1 MWDAVIIGEPMLR
14 LAPPRFERLRRTR
27 RLDVEVCGS
36 QGNVACNLA
45 RLGWAVRMLTKLPKN
60 DLGMLVEDHF
70 RACGVDSSEFQFV
83 ETGRMG
89 LNFVEFGAAPRPSK
103 SIYDRRQSAAS
114 TIGPEDFAWTE
125 LLSGARLAYT
135 DGILPA
141 LSESCR
147 QAALEFITTA
157 RRCGCRVAFD
167 MNYREHL
174 WSIEESRRVM
184 SELLPMVDVLVAN
197 PRVFAWEDEE
207 ERVLQKFQDE
217 FGCRTIALT
226 KREELGVLRCR
237 CSSIVLHECQIFRGR
252 EFEIEVIDRFGAGD
266 AWMAGFLFG
275 LLERNS
281 PESAMGL
288 ADAMCAL
295 QQTMPGDVAHL
306 TLAEVDEAIGR
317 RRFDVRR

>member
-1 MWDAVIIGEPMLR
+1 
-14 LAPPRFERLRRTR
+14 
-27 RLDVEVCGS
+27 
-36 QGNVACNLA
+36 
-45 RLGWAVRMLTKLPKN
+45 MLTKLPKN

-114 TIGPEDFAWTE
+114 TIGPEDFAWSE

-207 ERVLQKFQDE
+207 ERVLQKFHDE
-217 FGCRTIALT
+217 FGCRTVALT
-226 KREELGVLRCR
+226 KRQELGVLRCR
-237 CSSIVLHECQIFRGR
+237 CSSIVLHERQIFRGR

-295 QQTMPGDVAHL
+295 QQTMPGDVAYL